1 MSKMKSLKDYPVIV
15 KIPIAWGDMD
25 AFGHVNN
32 IRYFK
37 YFESARIKYF
47 EDIGL
52 ADIMH
57 QSTIGPI
64 LASTSAKFIKPVV
77 YPDIVSVGTRI
88 TSLEENK
95 FSMDYLIES
104 EKIGVVAIGE
114 AVIVII
120 DYKSSQKAPLP
131 LIVKEKILQL
141 QPDLNSK

>member
-1 MSKMKSLKDYPVIV
+1 MKLLKDFPVIV

-57 QSTIGPI
+57 QSTVGPI

-77 YPDIVSVGTRI
+77 YPDIVSVGTKI
-88 TSLEENK
+88 TSLNGTK
-95 FSMDYLIES
+95 FTMDYLIES
-104 EKIGVVAIGE
+104 DKIGVVAIGE

-120 DYKSSQKAPLP
+120 DYKSSQKATLP
-131 LIVKEKILQL
+131 LSVEKKILQL
-141 QPDLNSK
+141 QPELK

>member
-1 MSKMKSLKDYPVIV
+1 MKLLKDFPVIV

-57 QSTIGPI
+57 QSNIGPI

-77 YPDIVSVGTRI
+77 YPDTISVGTRI
-88 TSLEENK
+88 TSLKENN

-104 EKIGVVAIGE
+104 KKIGVVAIGE

-131 LIVKEKILQL
+131 LSVEKKILQL
-141 QPDLNSK
+141 QPELK

>member
-1 MSKMKSLKDYPVIV
+1 MKLLKDFPVIV

-47 EDIGL
+47 ENIGL

-57 QSTIGPI
+57 QSNVGPI

-77 YPDIVSVGTRI
+77 YPDSISVGTRI
-88 TSLEENK
+88 TTLNEKK

-104 EKIGVVAIGE
+104 DKIGVVAIGE
-114 AVIVII
+114 AVIAIL
-120 DYKSSQKAPLP
+120 DYKSSRKTPLP
-131 LIVKEKILQL
+131 LIVKDKILQL
-141 QPDLNSK
+141 QPELNQ

>member
-1 MSKMKSLKDYPVIV
+1 MKLLKDFPVIV

-57 QSTIGPI
+57 QSNIGPI

-77 YPDIVSVGTRI
+77 YPDIISVGTRI
-88 TSLEENK
+88 TSLNEKK

-104 EKIGVVAIGE
+104 DKIGVVAIGE
-114 AVIVII
+114 AVIVIL
-120 DYKSSQKAPLP
+120 DYESSQKAPLP
-131 LIVKEKILQL
+131 IVVKEKILKL
-141 QPDLNSK
+141 QPELK